1 MWKIFGNVGT
11 DKGLDILIIENIKI
25 QMLAYTT
32 DRYRKTK
39 KYVKRKLLK
48 DAQCVGVTA
57 CFST

>member
-39 KYVKRKLLK
+39 ICKRKLLK